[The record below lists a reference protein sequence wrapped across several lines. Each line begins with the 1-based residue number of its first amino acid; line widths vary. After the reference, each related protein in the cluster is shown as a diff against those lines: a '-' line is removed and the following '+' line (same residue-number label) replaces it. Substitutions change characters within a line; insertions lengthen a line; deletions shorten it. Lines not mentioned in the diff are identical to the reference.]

1 MADKPN
7 GSKKLFPFEVAYWNK
22 KNKEGKDYQSVSLT
36 QSVKDKDGKWSNVN
50 MYLFPEDLLKIASLC
65 EQCYWMVK
73 DNEPARDNASGNTQQ
88 AQNVQSAD
96 ADDYSIPF

>member
-1 MADKPN
+1 
-7 GSKKLFPFEVAYWNK
+7 
-22 KNKEGKDYQSVSLT
+22 
-36 QSVKDKDGKWSNVN
+36 

-65 EQCYWMVK
+65 EQSYWMVK

-96 ADDYSIPF
+96 ADDDSIPF